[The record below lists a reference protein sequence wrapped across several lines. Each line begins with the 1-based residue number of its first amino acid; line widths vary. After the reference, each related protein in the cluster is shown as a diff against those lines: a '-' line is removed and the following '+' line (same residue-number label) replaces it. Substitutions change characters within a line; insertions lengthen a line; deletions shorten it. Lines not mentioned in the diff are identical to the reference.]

1 MMELNELLAPSL
13 VEPPCGQDLSYSASF
28 MALEGAVRGKPE
40 QQFGSTVIAAEPP
53 DWREVERCA
62 VALLMQTKD
71 LRVACLLCRA
81 WLNLQ
86 GLVGLARGLELLSGL
101 LDRHWDTLHPL
112 PEDGDHFMRLNALAS
127 LDEVTGTLQELRHT
141 ELLRASWGPLT
152 VRDAECAL
160 KGLPTPG
167 SDRPAPLASLRQA
180 MVQALQHGQEAASAL
195 APAHAKLTHILLTC
209 EHHLPGSQQ
218 LGLQNLDTL
227 LRLLL
232 SLQASELP
240 PSPPTLT
247 PTPTP
252 TPPDALPSQTAGQP
266 PTVAVP
272 VAALR
277 SREDAITQL
286 LAITTFIEQTEPTSP
301 APLLIRRAVKLMRL
315 GFMDILRE
323 LSPDSL
329 AQAEAITGVR
339 APPPPD

>member
-1 MMELNELLAPSL
+1 MIELNELLAPSQAD
-13 VEPPCGQDLSYSASF
+13 PPCGQDLSYSASF
-28 MALEGAVRGKPE
+28 MTLESAVRGKPE

-62 VALLMQTKD
+62 VALLLQSKD

-86 GLVGLARGLELLSGL
+86 GLAGLAMGLELLSGL
-101 LDRHWDTLHPL
+101 LDRHWDALHPL

-127 LDEVTGTLQELRHT
+127 LDEVTGTLQELRNA
-141 ELLRASWGPLT
+141 ELLRASLGTLT

-160 KGLPTPG
+160 KGLPAPG
-167 SDRPAPLASLRQA
+167 SDRPAPLASLRHA
-180 MVQALQHGQEAASAL
+180 MAEALQQGQGTATAL
-195 APAHAKLTHILLTC
+195 ARAQASLTHIVATC
-209 EHHLPGSQQ
+209 ERHLPPPQKVGW
-218 LGLQNLDTL
+218 QNLDTL

-232 SLQASELP
+232 SLQTTALP
-240 PSPPTLT
+240 APPVDRPSPT
-247 PTPTP
+247 PVQPSAK
-252 TPPDALPSQTAGQP
+252 PPVVG
-266 PTVAVP
+266 VAVP
-272 VAALR
+272 EALPC

-286 LAITTFIEQTEPTSP
+286 LAITEFIEQTEPTSP
-301 APLLIRRAVKLMRL
+301 APLLIRRAVKLMRM

-339 APPPPD
+339 AQSPPD

>member
-1 MMELNELLAPSL
+1 MMELNELLAPCL

-28 MALEGAVRGKPE
+28 TALEDAVRGKPE

-53 DWREVERCA
+53 DWREVERSA
-62 VALLMQTKD
+62 VALLLQTKD

-86 GLVGLARGLELLSGL
+86 GLAGLARGLALLSGL
-101 LDRHWDTLHPL
+101 LDRHWDALHPL

-127 LDEVTGTLQELRHT
+127 LDEVTGTLQDLRRT

-167 SDRPAPLASLRQA
+167 SDRPAPLGSLRQA
-180 MVQALQHGQEAASAL
+180 MAQALQHGQEAASAL
-195 APAHAKLTHILLTC
+195 APAHAKLMHILLTC
-209 EHHLPGSQQ
+209 EHHLPGAQQ
-218 LGLQNLDTL
+218 PGLQNLDSL
-227 LRLLL
+227 LRLML
-232 SLQASELP
+232 SLQVSELP
-240 PSPPTLT
+240 PSL
-247 PTPTP
+247 P
-252 TPPDALPSQTAGQP
+252 TPPDARPSQIAGQP

-272 VAALR
+272 VAALS

-286 LAITTFIEQTEPTSP
+286 LAITAFMEQTEPTSP
-301 APLLIRRAVKLMRL
+301 APLLIRRAVKLMRM